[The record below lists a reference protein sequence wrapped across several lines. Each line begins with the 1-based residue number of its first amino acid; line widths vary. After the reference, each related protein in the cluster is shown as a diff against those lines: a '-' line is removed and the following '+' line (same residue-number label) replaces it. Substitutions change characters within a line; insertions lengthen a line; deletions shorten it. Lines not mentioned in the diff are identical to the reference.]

1 MGFGFREVDGRCE
14 GAVRTLGFV
23 ILNINIIIAVI
34 IMIIVVVFLVII
46 SVAIIVIIIII
57 QLSFTIFFIKSASAF

>member
-34 IMIIVVVFLVII
+34 IMIFFFCVIVA
-46 SVAIIVIIIII
+46 VAIIFIIIII